1 MERVHDPSKT
11 EVRTGAADDDLVR
24 WHVRGS
30 SLLLAGRF
38 MQLVSNLAIQ
48 MIIVRY
54 LSKAGYGA
62 FAYALAIVVLV
73 ETASLFGL
81 DRAVGRLIP
90 IYLEKRDYARVFGV
104 LVLAVATVSSIG
116 AALVALVLLAQ
127 GEIQN
132 TVVNDHRT
140 VTVLVLIIA
149 LAPIQALEDLARGL
163 FSVLARPRTIF
174 FRAYVLESAFRLAVV
189 LLLILTHSS
198 VYFLAVGYVVAGAI
212 GLTISALLLVRILRA
227 EGLLEHFNLR
237 TIQIPFR
244 STFSFTL
251 PLLSTDLVN
260 VLLFSA
266 DAVLLGYFHGPT
278 EVASFRVIYPAAS
291 LNIVPFAVFTVLYIP
306 LASRLFARRETPAIE
321 NLYRKTTVW
330 IAVVSFPVFA
340 LTFAAATP
348 VTTLLF
354 GSRYHDSALFL
365 SILAVGYYTQ
375 AAFGF
380 NGITLT
386 VFGRVRDLTSL
397 NVFAMIFNIG
407 ISLVLIPRYGALG
420 AAIGTSSTLIV
431 HNALMHI
438 ALRLGTGIR
447 LLGADTA
454 RPLAVLGAAG
464 LALVLAAPLV
474 AGHDYAG
481 ILIAVVASAVVVV
494 ANRRSLDIG
503 GMFPE
508 VRRLPWV
515 RRFGRA

>member
-1 MERVHDPSKT
+1 M
-11 EVRTGAADDDLVR
+11 
-24 WHVRGS
+24 
-30 SLLLAGRF
+30 
-38 MQLVSNLAIQ
+38 
-48 MIIVRY
+48 
-54 LSKAGYGA
+54 
-62 FAYALAIVVLV
+62 
-73 ETASLFGL
+73 
-81 DRAVGRLIP
+81 
-90 IYLEKRDYARVFGV
+90 
-104 LVLAVATVSSIG
+104 
-116 AALVALVLLAQ
+116 
-127 GEIQN
+127 
-132 TVVNDHRT
+132 
-140 VTVLVLIIA
+140 
-149 LAPIQALEDLARGL
+149 
-163 FSVLARPRTIF
+163 
-174 FRAYVLESAFRLAVV
+174 
-189 LLLILTHSS
+189 LILTHSS

-212 GLTISALLLVRILRA
+212 GLMISALLLLGILRA

-260 VLLFSA
+260 VLLFSS
-266 DAVLLGYFHGPT
+266 DAVLLGHFQGPR
-278 EVASFRVIYPAAS
+278 EVASFRVIYPVAS
-291 LNIVPFAVFTVLYIP
+291 LNIVPFAVFTMLYIP
-306 LASRLFARRETPAIE
+306 LASRLFARGDTSGIV

-330 IAVVSFPVFA
+330 IAVVSFPIFA

-380 NGITLT
+380 NGMTLT

-407 ISLVLIPRYGALG
+407 INLVLIPRYGALG

-431 HNALMHI
+431 HNALKQI

-447 LLGADTA
+447 LLGADSA
-454 RPLAVLGAAG
+454 RPLAVLGVAG
-464 LALVLAAPLV
+464 VTLMLAAPLF
-474 AGHDYAG
+474 AGSDYAG
-481 ILIAVVASAVVVV
+481 ILIAVIASAAVVV

-508 VRRLPWV
+508 VRRLPGV
-515 RRFGRA
+515 RWFARA

>member
-1 MERVHDPSKT
+1 MERVHDPPKT
-11 EVRTGAADDDLVR
+11 EPRTGAADDDPVR

-38 MQLVSNLAIQ
+38 MQLVSNLAVQ
-48 MIIVRY
+48 LMIVRY

-62 FAYALAIVVLV
+62 FAYALAIVVLG
-73 ETASLFGL
+73 ETVALFGL

-90 IYLEKRDYARVFGV
+90 IYLEKRDYARAFGV
-104 LVLAVATVSSIG
+104 IGLAVATVSSIG
-116 AALVALVLLAQ
+116 AVLVALVLLAQ
-127 GEIQN
+127 N
-132 TVVNDHRT
+132 TVVNDHRA
-140 VTVLVLIIA
+140 VILLMLIIP
-149 LAPIQALEDLARGL
+149 LAPIQALDDLARGL

-174 FRAYVLESAFRLAVV
+174 FRAYVLEPALRLVVV

-212 GLTISALLLVRILRA
+212 GLMISALLLLGILRA

-260 VLLFSA
+260 VLLFSS
-266 DAVLLGYFHGPT
+266 DAVLLGHFQGPR
-278 EVASFRVIYPAAS
+278 EVASFRVIYPVAS
-291 LNIVPFAVFTVLYIP
+291 LNIVPFAVFTMLYIP
-306 LASRLFARRETPAIE
+306 LASRLFARGDTSGIV

-380 NGITLT
+380 NGMTLT
-386 VFGRVRDLTSL
+386 VLGRVRDLTSL

-407 ISLVLIPRYGALG
+407 INLVLIPRYGALG

-431 HNALMHI
+431 HNALKQI

-447 LLGADTA
+447 LLGADSA
-454 RPLAVLGAAG
+454 RPLAVLGVAG
-464 LALVLAAPLV
+464 VALMLAAPLF
-474 AGHDYAG
+474 AGSDYAG
-481 ILIAVVASAVVVV
+481 ILIAVIASAVVVV

-508 VRRLPWV
+508 VRRLPGV
-515 RRFGRA
+515 RWFARA